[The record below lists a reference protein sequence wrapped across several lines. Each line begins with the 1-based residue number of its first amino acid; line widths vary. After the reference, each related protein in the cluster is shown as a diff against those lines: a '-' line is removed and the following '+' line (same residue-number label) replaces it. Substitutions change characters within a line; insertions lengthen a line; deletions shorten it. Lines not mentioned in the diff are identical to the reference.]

1 MWLLKD
7 HLPPP
12 AHSPVC
18 ELVLQQPSLSPLPD
32 FNPLTSSPPAVTSAA
47 PTEPIASNPPAVLS
61 QGNQMENLFPP
72 QFVESL
78 ISKVAEEVLCRIST
92 LDGTPSGLSRLSD
105 VAVCPSHSTPPYEEV
120 ASSVVQSS
128 VANATASFTGLS
140 VQSATDVP
148 GQLFLSAGLPVDANI
163 WNPDYIDFG
172 ALLTNP
178 VFENQYR
185 ITITVQGAD
194 SSNVPSLCLEPFSK
208 PKKIISIELWL
219 SSFHVF
225 VGLYT

>member
-1 MWLLKD
+1 
-7 HLPPP
+7 
-12 AHSPVC
+12 
-18 ELVLQQPSLSPLPD
+18 
-32 FNPLTSSPPAVTSAA
+32 
-47 PTEPIASNPPAVLS
+47 
-61 QGNQMENLFPP
+61 MENLFPP
-72 QFVESL
+72 QFIQSF
-78 ISKVAEEVLCRIST
+78 ISKVAEEVLRRIST
-92 LDGTPSGLSRLSD
+92 LDGTPSGPSRLSE
-105 VAVCPSHSTPPYEEV
+105 VAVCPSHSTPAPYEEV

-148 GQLFLSAGLPVDANI
+148 GQLFLSAGLPVDARVPEKLRANI
-163 WNPDYIDFG
+163 WNPEYIDFG
-172 ALLTNP
+172 ALSTNP

-185 ITITVQGAD
+185 ITVQGAD

-208 PKKIISIELWL
+208 PKKITSIELWL